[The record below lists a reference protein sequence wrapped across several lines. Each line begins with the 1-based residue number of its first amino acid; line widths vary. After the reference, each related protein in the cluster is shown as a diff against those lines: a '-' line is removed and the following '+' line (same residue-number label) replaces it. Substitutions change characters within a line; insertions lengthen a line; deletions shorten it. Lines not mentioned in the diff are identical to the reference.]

1 MKKYLLVFVLASL
14 VSSGYSKD
22 PEGKTFLLIFDKS
35 ELKQLQ
41 TSTDYIELSL
51 MNLFTTK
58 SFSGNSDAAI
68 FVEVPY
74 EGIDRCQLGDLLV
87 RINQHRTA
95 SLNEIAFQII
105 DLDESK
111 STFQTLLASYEARH
125 AKVKK
130 PNKALKAN
138 PNP

>member
-1 MKKYLLVFVLASL
+1 MKKYLFAFVLVMLSL
-14 VSSGYSKD
+14 SGFSKN
-22 PEGKTFLLIFDKS
+22 PEGKTFLLIFNKS
-35 ELKQLQ
+35 ELKQHQ

-51 MNLFTTK
+51 MNIFTTK

-68 FVEVPY
+68 LVHVPY
-74 EGIDRCQLGDLLV
+74 EGIDHCQLGDLFV

-105 DLDESK
+105 DLDASK
-111 STFQTLLASYEARH
+111 STFEAILASYEARN
-125 AKVKK
+125 AKTKK
-130 PNKALKAN
+130 SNKALKAS

>member
-1 MKKYLLVFVLASL
+1 MKKCVLALVLFMLVF
-14 VSSGYSKD
+14 SGYSKD
-22 PEGKTFLLIFDKS
+22 PEGKTFLLIFNKS
-35 ELKQLQ
+35 ELKQYQ

-51 MNLFTTK
+51 MNIFTTK

-68 FVEVPY
+68 LVQVPY
-74 EGIDRCQLGDLLV
+74 EGIDRCQLGDLFV

-111 STFQTLLASYEARH
+111 STFQSLLASYEARN
-125 AKVKK
+125 AKTKK
-130 PNKALKAN
+130 ANKALKAN